1 MKKQLIGLVLLS
13 TAFAMNADQ
22 VTAVQTSRIGYV
34 SSTAILNESKLGK
47 QLKKELDQKYES
59 IARELQSEEQRL
71 VKASNDLQTKKTTL
85 STEALESEQNRL
97 KKEAINFQAKRTEKE
112 EEFKTAEQKAQE
124 RLIKDILEVA
134 ASIGQQDGYDAVV
147 DKESGKVLWTAA
159 KNDCTNKLL
168 AGLDKKFDQTTKVAS
183 SGSTKKSA

>member
-1 MKKQLIGLVLLS
+1 MKNCISLFPLGAVVAL
-13 TAFAMNADQ
+13 NADQ
-22 VTAVQTSRIGYV
+22 VTTVQSSKTGYV
-34 SSTAILNESKLGK
+34 SSSAVLSETKLGK

-59 IARELQSEEQRL
+59 IARELQTEEQRL
-71 VKASNDLQTKKTTL
+71 VKASNDLQTKKTML
-85 STEALESEQNRL
+85 SADALESEQNKL
-97 KKEAINFQAKRTEKE
+97 KKEAISFQAKRTEKE

-134 ASIGQQDGYDAVV
+134 ASIGQQDSYDAVV

-159 KNDCTNKLL
+159 KNDCTSKLL
-168 AGLDKKFDQTTKVAS
+168 TGLDKKFDQTTKVAS